1 MNDDAQRYRLG
12 GRVQGVGFRPFV
24 FRLAQHYG
32 LDGWVRNDGGQVE
45 VHAQGPADRLR
56 TFGKALLQRAPPSA
70 NARLLDVRA
79 VAPEAHAG
87 FRIVASTTGLSL
99 QVHIPADQS
108 TCAECL
114 AEMGD
119 PAARR
124 YRYPFINC
132 TQCGPRYTLIR
143 QMPYDRANT
152 TLSTFTLCGDCA
164 DEYSVPTD
172 RRFHAQPLA
181 CAACGP
187 ALSWRGAGTRVT
199 GDEAVLSAALG
210 MLRAGL
216 IVAMRGVGGYHLL
229 CDAGSEVAVMRL
241 RARKGRPL
249 KPLAVMVPLQG
260 VDGLDHARR
269 IAALVPEEAALL
281 ADPMRPIVI
290 VTRTAAAPL
299 AAGIAPGLHDVGLML
314 PYSPLHHL
322 LIQEFAG
329 PLVATSGN
337 VSGEPVQTDPA
348 EAELRLAGIAD
359 GFLHHDRPIARCA
372 DDPVYRV
379 SAGVARPLRL
389 GRGNAPLELDLPMPV
404 SLPTLA
410 VGAYL
415 KNTVALAW
423 GRRAVVSPHIGDLDS
438 PRGREVFVAMTESLQ
453 QLYGVRAERIV
464 HDAHPLFPNTHWA
477 RASTLP
483 RLAVWHHDAHASA
496 LAGEHPNAAPL
507 LCFTWDGMGVGP
519 DRVLWGGEALYGGP
533 GHWRRVASFRP
544 FRLPGGE
551 RAARQ
556 PWRSALSLC
565 WESDTAWPSGDA
577 FANPLLRQAF
587 DEYVNTPSTSAVGRL
602 FDGAAALL
610 GLCAYAGF
618 EGEAPLRLEALCRGD
633 AEPIVLPLA
642 RDHHGVLRSD
652 WASLVPALLDE
663 RRSRQERATQFHESL
678 AAALC
683 AQACEVRTEFAV
695 QRVGLCG
702 GVFQNRVLT
711 ERARMLLQAAGFE
724 VLIPRC
730 LPVGDAAISFGQLV
744 ESAATGAGSHGVS

>member
-1 MNDDAQRYRLG
+1 MDTTWLSSL
-12 GRVQGVGFRPFV
+12 P
-24 FRLAQHYG
+24 
-32 LDGWVRNDGGQVE
+32 
-45 VHAQGPADRLR
+45 
-56 TFGKALLQRAPPSA
+56 ALLIG
-70 NARLLDVRA
+70 
-79 VAPEAHAG
+79 VA
-87 FRIVASTTGLSL
+87 
-99 QVHIPADQS
+99 D
-108 TCAECL
+108 L
-114 AEMGD
+114 A
-119 PAARR
+119 
-124 YRYPFINC
+124 
-132 TQCGPRYTLIR
+132 
-143 QMPYDRANT
+143 
-152 TLSTFTLCGDCA
+152 
-164 DEYSVPTD
+164 
-172 RRFHAQPLA
+172 
-181 CAACGP
+181 
-187 ALSWRGAGTRVT
+187 
-199 GDEAVLSAALG
+199 
-210 MLRAGL
+210 
-216 IVAMRGVGGYHLL
+216 
-229 CDAGSEVAVMRL
+229 
-241 RARKGRPL
+241 
-249 KPLAVMVPLQG
+249 
-260 VDGLDHARR
+260 
-269 IAALVPEEAALL
+269 AALL
-281 ADPMRPIVI
+281 FMYGLHRMASPATAASGISVAGIGMAVAVLASFLYAFDVEAAAKPDLLMNLGLAVVALALGGAVAWWAGRTVAMTAMPQMVAIYNGLGGGAAGAIAAVELFGTKTHGMTALI
-290 VTRTAAAPL
+290 VTLLGALIGAVSMSGSL
-299 AAGIAPGLHDVGLML
+299 IAWAKL
-314 PYSPLHHL
+314 
-322 LIQEFAG
+322 
-329 PLVATSGN
+329 
-337 VSGEPVQTDPA
+337 
-348 EAELRLAGIAD
+348 D
-359 GFLHHDRPIARCA
+359 GVIKK
-372 DDPVYRV
+372 
-379 SAGVARPLRL
+379 PLRFKGQQAFNGL
-389 GRGNAPLELDLPMPV
+389 VFLA
-404 SLPTLA
+404 TLA

-587 DEYVNTPSTSAVGRL
+587 DERVNTPSTSAVGRL

-642 RDHHGVLRSD
+642 RDHPGVLRSD

-663 RRSRQERATQFHESL
+663 RRSRQERATLFHESL

-711 ERARMLLQAAGFE
+711 ERARTLLQAAGFE
-724 VLIPRC
+724 VLIPRF